1 MAQNSKAVH
10 PKGDFFDL
18 KGTGSNVKTEIV
30 AGLTTF
36 FTMAYIIFVN
46 PGILAAA
53 GIPESAVLI
62 ATCISAAIG
71 TFLMSFLA
79 NYPFALA
86 SGMGLNAFFA
96 YTICGSMGFSW
107 QAGLAAVFLKKAIS
121 GGIGLFIAFI
131 GFKNAGIVVSS
142 ESTSIALGTFNN
154 PTVILSVIGLIIT
167 IALVVWKVKGSLLI
181 GIAVTSIIGAIMQYA
196 LGFNV
201 GMPEQVVF
209 SFNFDFSATGA
220 FASGFGELFSTGK
233 GIGVL
238 IFSIIS
244 VLLSLTMV
252 DMFDTIGTLVGA
264 ASKGGFLDKDGNLP
278 RANRA
283 LLADAIATSAG
294 AVLGTSTVTTYVES
308 SSGIAEGGKTGLTS
322 LTTGICF
329 LLAIVAMP
337 LLGFVPTGATAP
349 ILIIVGVMMCGS
361 LKEIDWADIEVA
373 IPAFFTLVMMPFGY
387 SIADGIAFGC
397 ISYTVIKIVRGQ
409 AAKVHPVMYV
419 ISILFLLRYIIQ
431 VIPMPQ

>member
-107 QAGLAAVFLKKAIS
+107 QAGLAAVFLSGIIFILITVTGLRTAIVNAIPMSLKKAIS

-252 DMFDTIGTLVGA
+252 DMFDTIGTLV
-264 ASKGGFLDKDGNLP
+264 
-278 RANRA
+278 
-283 LLADAIATSAG
+283 
-294 AVLGTSTVTTYVES
+294 E
-308 SSGIAEGGKTGLTS
+308 
-322 LTTGICF
+322 C
-329 LLAIVAMP
+329 
-337 LLGFVPTGATAP
+337 
-349 ILIIVGVMMCGS
+349 C
-361 LKEIDWADIEVA
+361 
-373 IPAFFTLVMMPFGY
+373 
-387 SIADGIAFGC
+387 
-397 ISYTVIKIVRGQ
+397 Q
-409 AAKVHPVMYV
+409 
-419 ISILFLLRYIIQ
+419 
-431 VIPMPQ
+431 